1 MDEARVNPTMAWLS
15 PGQRCDVPQGALMA
29 CVTCFDNKEES
40 KSTRKDTKAHGVQQ
54 KFSWVVGY
62 YMLLIEN

>member
-1 MDEARVNPTMAWLS
+1 MRAMDEARVNPTMAWLS
-15 PGQRCDVPQGALMA
+15 PGQRCDAVPQGTLMA

-54 KFSWVVGY
+54 NFS
-62 YMLLIEN
+62 

>member
-15 PGQRCDVPQGALMA
+15 PGQRCDAVPQGALMA

-40 KSTRKDTKAHGVQQ
+40 KSTRKEAKQHMESSRILVE
-54 KFSWVVGY
+54 
-62 YMLLIEN
+62 LLGITCF